1 MWYFLPIVAGCCY
14 TGSSNARL
22 VREVGRLISE
32 VRQQFLQHQDAYE
45 RGFPLIADA
54 FENEYEWPE
63 MDTLRHEA
71 CLCIAF
77 GLNQAAITLCN
88 HLLESLLKY
97 SLIYHHSI
105 NRETKTAPTST
116 EVVKLMESYTEEG
129 ISKYAHLTLNRTIDE
144 AHSLSLIDDE
154 EKDTLHK
161 FRHSFRNAYSH
172 ADKKK
177 TFGDTAV
184 PVQGARIE
192 GGRIITGVPVEAVI
206 TEIPIVHGIIQA
218 MKAAEDAPYYFLYL
232 DNLVR
237 CLKTR
242 VFPNA

>member
-1 MWYFLPIVAGCCY
+1 
-14 TGSSNARL
+14 
-22 VREVGRLISE
+22 
-32 VRQQFLQHQDAYE
+32 
-45 RGFPLIADA
+45 
-54 FENEYEWPE
+54 

-105 NRETKTAPTST
+105 NSETKRTATST
-116 EVVKLMESYTEEG
+116 ELVKLMESYTEEG
-129 ISKYAHLTLNRTIDE
+129 ITKYGHLTLNRTIEE
-144 AHSLSLIDDE
+144 AHSLGLIDDE
-154 EKDTLHK
+154 EKDMLHQ

-177 TFGDTAV
+177 TFGDTAI

-192 GGRIITGVPVEAVI
+192 GGGIIANVPVDAVI
-206 TEIPIVHGIIQA
+206 AEIPILHSIAQA
-218 MKAAEDAPYYFLYL
+218 MKATEDAPYYFLYL

-237 CLKTR
+237 SLKAR